1 MSALSRP
8 SVFTSETTAVRPCKL
23 KLKRGAGAIVEI
35 TSLASLHHTARQ
47 RTAFAGD
54 PGQTTGN
61 DTRMSLGSLDA
72 IAGYPTQAQGRRL
85 DYAFRDAPAQNL
97 KLKAAPSVCLAKIK
111 LGCRPRL
118 F

>member
-72 IAGYPTQAQGRRL
+72 IAAILHRPKEDAWIMHFEMHPRR
-85 DYAFRDAPAQNL
+85 
-97 KLKAAPSVCLAKIK
+97 I
-111 LGCRPRL
+111 
-118 F
+118 